1 MQANPIYSFHT
12 GAVRWV
18 APELMIEPEDQI
30 VSCKTK
36 SRDIYALGGI
46 MLQVLSLSLA
56 LLVTLTCAT
65 GPIWEAALL
74 VD

>member
-1 MQANPIYSFHT
+1 MQANPTYSFHT

-18 APELMIEPEDQI
+18 APELMTVLEDQI
-30 VSCKTK
+30 VPCGTK
-36 SRDIYALGGI
+36 SSDIYALGGI
-46 MLQVLSLSLA
+46 MLQVLSLSLV

-65 GPIWEAALL
+65 GPIWETSIL

>member
-1 MQANPIYSFHT
+1 MQANPTYSFHT

-18 APELMIEPEDQI
+18 APELMIVPEDHI
-30 VSCKTK
+30 IPCVTK
-36 SRDIYALGGI
+36 SSDIYALGGI
-46 MLQVLSLSLA
+46 MLQVLSLSSA

-65 GPIWEAALL
+65 GAIWETALL